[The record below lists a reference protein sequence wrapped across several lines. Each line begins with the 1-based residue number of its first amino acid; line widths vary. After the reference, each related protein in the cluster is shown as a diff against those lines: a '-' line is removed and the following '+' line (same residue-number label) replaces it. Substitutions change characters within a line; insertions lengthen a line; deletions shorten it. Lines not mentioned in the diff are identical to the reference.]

1 VDEVIEALKSLMTE
15 NVLFMTEMA
24 EAKPEAIQEAINDID
39 DAGSFG
45 EEIGRQLHVVARSCA
60 ALGEVPCS
68 KSGMKK
74 VPVSPHVQSILL
86 HEVCGSAELVH
97 GIHARKVAV
106 ALDLIDWEE
115 SGTNIK
121 DEVKMASISPEKV
134 KKSMATWIPEG
145 QNGRFQQTME
155 RLGANITAKHS
166 GFWGQLT
173 KVTQKF
179 TTKDWTDMIA

>member
-1 VDEVIEALKSLMTE
+1 VDEVIEALKFLMTE

-24 EAKPEAIQEAINDID
+24 EATPEAIQKAINDID

-68 KSGMKK
+68 KSGGMKK

-115 SGTNIK
+115 SGTNIIK
-121 DEVKMASISPEKV
+121 DEVTRLKINPARCL
-134 KKSMATWIPEG
+134 
-145 QNGRFQQTME
+145 NGRS
-155 RLGANITAKHS
+155 RS
-166 GFWGQLT
+166 GGCRVLCH
-173 KVTQKF
+173 
-179 TTKDWTDMIA
+179 DAH